1 MGRSRPT
8 RPTGTPGGGAGGP
21 NHNDHEPRRQGCDPA
36 DLSPRRSRDT
46 IRRMTATSLPRLVRS
61 LSKKYGPKTAMTV
74 HAKGECAEFS
84 WCDLWTGAA
93 GVAADLV
100 RKGLPDEATVV
111 IAAPLSAGVVA
122 AEVGV
127 MTARG
132 VACPLDPA
140 MDDAG
145 AEAVLAQAMPWAVFA
160 TEEQRKRIGRLC
172 ERLSGRCQFF
182 PIPEVHPGRTAQPT
196 LDPAVEARIE
206 STGPG
211 GHAVSIP
218 AGDGGAPHRLVD
230 FLHRTLTG
238 TTAALASALGATEE
252 DIWLAPGRTT
262 TPLDRVA
269 GLYAGLASGGQVAL
283 VASTE
288 GPLPDPLE
296 PFWVVRPTIA
306 VLPPGEV
313 AAVAARVRGEARS
326 LTGLGGWL
334 ARVALRL
341 DGVLEPGE
349 SPLLPRPWWREAAR
363 AGRTRLADI
372 LGGRLRVVLTGPG
385 GPDPEAARVI
395 GVTGAA
401 MCATHGPPEAAGL
414 VTFQRPGESVPPGS
428 VGRPLDGVR
437 VRVSDEGEVLVQ
449 GDNVMLSHRMVRPD
463 QNPLFR
469 DGWLRTGES
478 GTVDAEGWVRLDP
491 GPRKDRPTRTG

>member
-1 MGRSRPT
+1 
-8 RPTGTPGGGAGGP
+8 
-21 NHNDHEPRRQGCDPA
+21 
-36 DLSPRRSRDT
+36 
-46 IRRMTATSLPRLVRS
+46 MTATSLPRLVRS
-61 LSKKYGPKTAMTV
+61 LSKKYGPKTALTV

-100 RKGLPDEATVV
+100 REGLPHEATVV
-111 IAAPLSAGVVA
+111 IAVPPSAGAVA

-145 AEAVLAQAMPWAVFA
+145 VEAVLTQAVPWAVFT
-160 TEEQRKRIGRLC
+160 TEDQRERIERLR
-172 ERLSGRCQFF
+172 ERLSGPCRFF
-182 PIPEVHPGRTAQPT
+182 PLPEVRPGQAAQPT
-196 LDPAVEARIE
+196 LDPAVETRLE
-206 STGPG
+206 GTGPG
-211 GHAVSIP
+211 GHALSIP
-218 AGDGGAPHRLVD
+218 AGDGAEPHRLVD

-238 TTAALASALGATEE
+238 TAAALAAALGAAEE
-252 DIWLAPGRTT
+252 DVWLAPGRAT
-262 TPLDRVA
+262 TPFGRIA
-269 GLYAGLASGGQVAL
+269 GLYAGLASGGRVAL

-288 GPLPDPLE
+288 GPSPDPLQ
-296 PFWVVRPTIA
+296 PFWVVRPTLA
-306 VLPPGEV
+306 VLPAVEV
-313 AAVAARVRGEARS
+313 AALAARVREEARA

-341 DGVLEPGE
+341 EGVLEPGE
-349 SPLLPRPWWREAAR
+349 SPLPSRPWWREAAR

-372 LGGRLRVVLTGPG
+372 LGGRLRVVLAGPG
-385 GPDPEAARVI
+385 GPDPDAERVI
-395 GVTGAA
+395 GATGAA
-401 MCATHGPPEAAGL
+401 ACAAHGPPEAAGL
-414 VTFQRPGESVPPGS
+414 VALQRPGERVPPGS

-449 GDNVMLSHRMVRPD
+449 GDNVMLSYRRVRPD
-463 QNPLFR
+463 QNPLFQ

-478 GTVDAEGWVRLDP
+478 GTVDAEGWVRLEP
-491 GPRKDRPTRTG
+491 GPGRDCPTRRG